1 VTRREDLRRALGR
14 VRRSPSLVAAGWIVS
29 LGWVVAVLG
38 VGAATPLVES
48 AAGLLLVAAGQ
59 GRKTYW
65 SVSVPESTHQ
75 LLTVAIELVLLAV
88 ALELLWTFVTF
99 PLNAAMG
106 RLVRDEADGLLEAVR
121 STVRDLPRLVGTA
134 LLHRGLVALWLPVTA
149 TLALAVYLSL
159 GTALEALGYAVG
171 LYWYVP
177 AYVAPVAIVGCLAVA
192 RRAAAT
198 VAGSPDPAVVADSE
212 RSIRSVAW
220 TSAVDAL
227 ERGRRTALDGTVEAA
242 LLAMP
247 IVAVVVGVLMVEL
260 TSSVAELVAAAGS
273 VVAFVAAG
281 ALAHSTASVFRLYRA
296 ERRLEADVA
305 GGEAAGGTPGDAPDR
320 SGEWDSG
327 GGRFGVSGST
337 VRIGLLVAVV
347 VVAGV
352 AGAGVR
358 YADAT
363 PGDRQAGPPGA
374 VTTDDDP
381 DQVVRE
387 GMAAADRTSHT
398 QVSRSEYR
406 RLYDNGTT
414 GEWRPGVELRI
425 ERDRDDEQVRV
436 DFLGETTSEIS
447 YVDQVTV
454 AYATFDGT
462 NATDEQVVRSADWV
476 VFPVFPGTLG
486 PRGDV
491 STPTLEVP
499 DDGEMRV
506 AGRTGDRVVVES
518 TDPRVAAGFA
528 EDGSAAGR
536 IRDASVRI
544 ELEAETGYVRRIEVE
559 YVRPIVNEP
568 DDQQVRWT
576 IRFEEYGSTD
586 VERPPG
592 VNRGPVS
599 ELLDVLYY

>member
-1 VTRREDLRRALGR
+1 
-14 VRRSPSLVAAGWIVS
+14 

-106 RLVRDEADGLLEAVR
+106 RLVRDEADNLLEAVR

-134 LLHRGLVALWLPVTA
+134 LLHRGLVALWLPVTV

-177 AYVAPVAIVGCLAVA
+177 VYVAPVAIVGCLAVA

-198 VAGSPDPAVVADSE
+198 VAGFPDPAVVADSE

-387 GMAAADRTSHT
+387 GMAAAHRTSHT

-414 GEWRPGVELRI
+414 GERGRGVELRI

-436 DFLGETTSEIS
+436 AFLGGTSEIS
-447 YVDQVTV
+447 YFDQVTA
-454 AYATFDGT
+454 AYATFGHGT

-476 VFPVFPGTLG
+476 VFPLIPGTILG

-491 STPTLEVP
+491 STPSLEVP

-506 AGRTGDRVVVES
+506 AGRTGDRVVLES

-528 EDGSAAGR
+528 EDGSVAHR

-544 ELEAETGYVRRIEVE
+544 ELGAETGYVRRIEVE